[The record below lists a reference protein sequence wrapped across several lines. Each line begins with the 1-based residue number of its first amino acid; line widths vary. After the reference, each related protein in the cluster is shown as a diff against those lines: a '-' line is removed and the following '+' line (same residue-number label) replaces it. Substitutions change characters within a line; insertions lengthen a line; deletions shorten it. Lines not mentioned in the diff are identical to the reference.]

1 MEEGKVSFLIQVS
14 LAARDVGTVQRA
26 SEPNPPQGR
35 PSVVMTSVFGAD
47 PVLSQLNYVQPAGT
61 SAVATVSE
69 K

>member
-14 LAARDVGTVQRA
+14 LAARDVGAVQRA
-26 SEPNPPQGR
+26 SEPNPPQG
-35 PSVVMTSVFGAD
+35 PSVVMTLVFGAD
-47 PVLSQLNYVQPAGT
+47 PALSQLNYVQPVGT

>member
-14 LAARDVGTVQRA
+14 LAAREVGGVQRA
-26 SEPNPPQGR
+26 SEPNPPQG

-47 PVLSQLNYVQPAGT
+47 PVLSQLNYVQPVGT

>member
-14 LAARDVGTVQRA
+14 LAARDVGAVQRA
-26 SEPNPPQGR
+26 SEPNPPHGS
-35 PSVVMTSVFGAD
+35 SVVMTLVFGAD
-47 PVLSQLNYVQPAGT
+47 PVLSQLNYVQPVGT